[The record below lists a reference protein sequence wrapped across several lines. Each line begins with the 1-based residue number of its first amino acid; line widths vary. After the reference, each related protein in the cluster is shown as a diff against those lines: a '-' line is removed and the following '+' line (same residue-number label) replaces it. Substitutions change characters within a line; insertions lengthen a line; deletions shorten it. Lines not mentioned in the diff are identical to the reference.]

1 MENPCNDSD
10 YLFKEKS
17 ISKIASHACMCVNH
31 QLLSWLQASMQTI
44 YGTGTAFPRAG
55 KDKPERKADKAQQ
68 TWGCP
73 RQMFCEMRT

>member
-1 MENPCNDSD
+1 
-10 YLFKEKS
+10 
-17 ISKIASHACMCVNH
+17 
-31 QLLSWLQASMQTI
+31 MQTI